1 MAYVRAAAAAFYVS
15 MRLRFISGFS
25 IMGFLIFPLI
35 LAAVGLFVLNR
46 PGTTATQWTY
56 GLLGGGLIGYWGI
69 VYLDAGNGI
78 QVERW
83 NGTLE
88 QIFAVPTPL
97 WVIVLGKALGGLV
110 WGMLSFIPT
119 IALAYFGFHALLPRL
134 DPGPFAIS
142 FTLLTF
148 SFLAMALS
156 FSPIFA
162 MWRWAFTMVNGFEL
176 GTYVLC
182 GFMFPITILPAWLQ
196 AVSGLLPPTWGTRAL
211 YAATTAEGSHD
222 FAAWW
227 VTTIVLSFVYIG
239 LSVWLFHLVDRRARA
254 TGELALV

>member
-1 MAYVRAAAAAFYVS
+1 MTYVRAAAAAFYIS
-15 MRLRFISGFS
+15 MRLRFISGFA
-25 IMGFLIFPLI
+25 IMGFLVFPLI
-35 LAAVGLFVLNR
+35 LAAVGLFVLNK

-69 VYLDAGNGI
+69 TYLDAGNGI
-78 QVERW
+78 QIERW

-119 IALAYFGFHALLPRL
+119 IALAYFGFHALLPQL
-134 DPGPFAIS
+134 DAARFAIS
-142 FTLLTF
+142 FAVLTF
-148 SFLAMALS
+148 SFLAIALS
-156 FSPIFA
+156 LCPLFA
-162 MWRWAFTMVNGFEL
+162 MWRWAFTMINGFEL

-182 GFMFPITILPAWLQ
+182 GFMFPITILPGWLQ
-196 AVSGLLPPTWGTRAL
+196 AISALLPPTWGTRAL
-211 YAATTAEGSHD
+211 YAATTAEGPHD
-222 FAAWW
+222 FVAWW
-227 VTTIVLSFVYIG
+227 AATVGLSLVYLG
-239 LSVWLFHLVDRRARA
+239 LSVFLFRLVDRRARA